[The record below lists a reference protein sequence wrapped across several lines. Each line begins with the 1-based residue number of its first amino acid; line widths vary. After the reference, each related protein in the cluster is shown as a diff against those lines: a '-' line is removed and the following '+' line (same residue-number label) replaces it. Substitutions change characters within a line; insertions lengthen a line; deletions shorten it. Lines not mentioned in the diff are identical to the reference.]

1 MAIKPSANMK
11 VHIVYRSDLNK
22 MRLAAG
28 CAGLLVAIGLAAPP
42 SAAQVVEL
50 KFEKNLAFGTV
61 FVGRAGGAIIMS
73 PGGVAT
79 TNPTGLF
86 HRGGGQPAEFTLS
99 TMPNTAF
106 TVTIS
111 GSAPLTSVEPG
122 RNGMT
127 ISDFRVQTTPL
138 PPLNNLD
145 RTKIAIGATII
156 IAGNQE
162 SGEYRGTYSI
172 TINHN

>member
-1 MAIKPSANMK
+1 MMS
-11 VHIVYRSDLNK
+11 
-22 MRLAAG
+22 
-28 CAGLLVAIGLAAPP
+28 AIGLAAPP

-61 FVGRAGGAIIMS
+61 FVGRAGGAITMS

-79 TNPTGLF
+79 TNSTGLF
-86 HRGGGQPAEFTLS
+86 HQGGGQPAEFTLS

-106 TVTIS
+106 TVAIS
-111 GSAPLTSVEPG
+111 GSAPLTTSRQPG

-127 ISDFRVQTTPL
+127 IREFRVQTTPL

-145 RTKIAIGATII
+145 RTKIAVGATID
-156 IAGNQE
+156 IAGNQA

-172 TINHN
+172 TINHNKVRFQEHGVS